1 MRNNQ
6 VSVMGMGRR
15 HCQLQLRSENSK
27 FPTANDGTAGATTV
41 TRSHQ
46 FMTAFRRL
54 PTATISST
62 VVATFTATSTSLC
75 IAFTRYHH
83 VE

>member
-41 TRSHQ
+41 TRSQ
-46 FMTAFRRL
+46 QCMTAFLMR
-54 PTATISST
+54 
-62 VVATFTATSTSLC
+62 
-75 IAFTRYHH
+75 
-83 VE
+83 